1 MKLSHIIYSVFKK
14 CQFTGRLEYI
24 FLLLITYLVFLQYR
38 CLFLRWYTVCTVSGS
53 VKAARSDIKATDLPA
68 TAPCKLNTCSAVEE
82 RSCGHTGQNSRK
94 KISFKIEQS
103 AAELWRLGKYFQE
116 GELSISTPQRGST
129 KLHQIWGEQSSIIAA
144 PNRLLWYRRVA
155 SFRNDGGSENSGI
168 EIVAKFYTFCSL
180 SKNYGRGVGEC
191 WAGWSS
197 RPYGRTC
204 GMHLTGGR
212 CAL

>member
-129 KLHQIWGEQSSIIAA
+129 KLHQIGYFDIDALLRFEMTAA
-144 PNRLLWYRRVA
+144 QRTVVSKSLPNFTLFAPSLKIMGGVWENAERDDRVDPMA
-155 SFRNDGGSENSGI
+155 EP
-168 EIVAKFYTFCSL
+168 V
-180 SKNYGRGVGEC
+180 EC
-191 WAGWSS
+191 IWQAAAA
-197 RPYGRTC
+197 RCRT
-204 GMHLTGGR
+204 LEPR
-212 CAL
+212 